1 LPFLVPLKYLGE
13 GINISWFFDKSKI
26 EKIMVLDTI
35 QDQFKKSTWQIGVWL
50 LTLTH
55 YMRVLFEMMLP
66 QM

>member
-35 QDQFKKSTWQIGVWL
+35 QDQFKISTWQIGVWL
-50 LTLTH
+50 
-55 YMRVLFEMMLP
+55 
-66 QM
+66 

>member
-50 LTLTH
+50 LALTH